1 MGREAGELARSL
13 RHAVR
18 AYTPDPNQMKEIRD
32 VIGET
37 RKRIEAILA
46 ERRERE
52 APHDEDRDKP
62 TVV

>member
-1 MGREAGELARSL
+1 M
-13 RHAVR
+13 
-18 AYTPDPNQMKEIRD
+18 NEIRD

-46 ERRERE
+46 ERRESATR
-52 APHDEDRDKP
+52 DDTDRDKP

>member
-1 MGREAGELARSL
+1 
-13 RHAVR
+13 
-18 AYTPDPNQMKEIRD
+18 MKEIRD

-46 ERRERE
+46 ERRE
-52 APHDEDRDKP
+52 APRDEERDKP